1 MSVWNGSN
9 IVSTETTSSQ
19 IGSTTDLTA
28 EVIISQS
35 QAQLVVYGVNASYK
49 VKTIIKAI

>member
-1 MSVWNGSN
+1 MSVWNGAN

-19 IGSTTDLTA
+19 IGSTLDLTA

-35 QAQLVVYGVNASYK
+35 QAHFVVYGNNPSYK